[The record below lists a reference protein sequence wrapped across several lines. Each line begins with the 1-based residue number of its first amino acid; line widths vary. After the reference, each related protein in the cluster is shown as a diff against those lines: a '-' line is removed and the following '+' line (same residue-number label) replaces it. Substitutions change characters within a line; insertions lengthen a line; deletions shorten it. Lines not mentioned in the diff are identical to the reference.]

1 MLRKIGRESHWG
13 MGQTRGNKVH
23 CEEINRNSR
32 VGVGWGSLGMR
43 GGEKTVCVCVCVCSR
58 EGTED
63 SRDGHPQWG
72 SGQRTLSDPSIV
84 ECYNQM
90 MKQTDGGWQGQVSRW
105 E

>member
-1 MLRKIGRESHWG
+1 M
-13 MGQTRGNKVH
+13 H

-43 GGEKTVCVCVCVCSR
+43 GGEKTVCVCVCMCSR